1 MAIGLAIGMPLGIP
15 LWLST
20 KNPGLIGAGVAI
32 GAGIGGV
39 LEKKYNSNP
48 REPTPEE
55 TRNRRIA
62 TFAGVLV
69 LLAGVVAFLYMML
82 V

>member
-15 LWLST
+15 IWLST
-20 KNPGLIGAGVAI
+20 GNPGLIGAGVAI
-32 GAGIGGV
+32 GAGIGGL

-55 TRNRRIA
+55 ARNRKIA
-62 TFAGVLV
+62 TFAGILTLIVGI
-69 LLAGVVAFLYMML
+69 LAFFYMML
-82 V
+82 A